1 MVRICF
7 GKTLQDQA
15 LTVLSQWTG
24 AQGVRG
30 LELEVVRVD
39 ERTPLLFI
47 DIAASDGCAD
57 SPTVLLYGHGDK
69 QPPLAE
75 CWDADLGP
83 CINFRMCGIQLKY
96 VFLTVYFFCILR

>member
-1 MVRICF
+1 MVRIYVD
-7 GKTLQDQA
+7 KTLQDQA
-15 LTVLSQWTG
+15 LAVMSQWTG

-57 SPTVLLYGHGDK
+57 CPTVLLYGHGDK

-83 CINFRMCGIQLKY
+83 CINLRMGGIQSKC
-96 VFLTVYFFCILR
+96 VFITL